1 VGATATPRADGVPCH
16 GDVRSRPALHGSA
29 CGRGIRACACGGGR
43 SAGRCVSSE
52 SPGTK
57 LRGWRAVGYGG
68 PPVMSKPA
76 TGSTHPRRPGM
87 TAHVSVRREKHIS
100 PAKDCL
106 GRIGGKCD
114 PIRRYGK
121 PYH

>member
-1 VGATATPRADGVPCH
+1 
-16 GDVRSRPALHGSA
+16 
-29 CGRGIRACACGGGR
+29 
-43 SAGRCVSSE
+43 
-52 SPGTK
+52 
-57 LRGWRAVGYGG
+57 
-68 PPVMSKPA
+68 MSKPA